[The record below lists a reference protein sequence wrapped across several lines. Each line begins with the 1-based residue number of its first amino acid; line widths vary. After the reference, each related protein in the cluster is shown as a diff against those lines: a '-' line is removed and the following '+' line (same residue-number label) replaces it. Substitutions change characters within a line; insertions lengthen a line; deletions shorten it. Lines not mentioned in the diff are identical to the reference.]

1 MGGSGDGAGERS
13 ASEAA
18 SLVFR
23 IATVGLSLASA
34 IMTATSSQCLYD
46 ADDGRPAVTVSYA
59 DYPSLKYSA
68 AADLLSAALQ
78 GVAIF
83 LEVGGKEKAAKTV
96 QLIDKLVQALTS
108 TSAALLLAVDD
119 ITSCGGPTRGGGAR
133 RRRGSACGQA
143 GGFCGRVRES
153 SAFSLAAAVS
163 VSASIY
169 IRRAPAPATLVAA
182 PPPTRRTPAPAPA
195 PVSAPPTKPDPPP
208 PPAPTTKEPDP
219 EEIKTVIP
227 SDKLPPSSP
236 PPRDDGGGGGAQEPA
251 SKPCPPAAPAG
262 CIEAD
267 LAPVMPPPWCRCPR
281 LTIPCGC
288 ENPDLCGAFF

>member
-1 MGGSGDGAGERS
+1 MGGSGAGAGERS

-34 IMTATSSQCLYD
+34 IMTATSSQSLYNG
-46 ADDGRPAVTVSYA
+46 DDGRPTVTVSYA
-59 DYPSLKYSA
+59 DYPSFKYSA

-78 GVAIF
+78 GVAIY

-143 GGFCGRVRES
+143 AGFCGRVRAS

-169 IRRAPAPATLVAA
+169 IRRAPAPVTLVAT
-182 PPPTRRTPAPAPA
+182 PPPTRRTPAPA

-208 PPAPTTKEPDP
+208 PPAPTTQEPDP
-219 EEIKTVIP
+219 EKFKTVP
-227 SDKLPPSSP
+227 SDKQPPSTP
-236 PPRDDGGGGGAQEPA
+236 PPRDDGGGGGAKEPA
-251 SKPCPPAAPAG
+251 SEPCPQAAPAG
-262 CIEAD
+262 CVRAD
-267 LAPVMPPPWCRCPR
+267 LAPVIPPPWCRCPR